1 MVAQHIGADH
11 HEVILTADDF
21 INSLPRMIWHEDE
34 PIWGPPSVAL
44 HAVAELA
51 GHTAKVVLTGEGS
64 DELFAGYD
72 RYWMTAW
79 NDRFAGV
86 YGAVPAF
93 ARKAIRRLLLDG
105 PLPERARRALG
116 HTPIGRDNTP
126 ESLVFDNWFG
136 VFPPAW
142 QQQIAGPALR
152 QDLQTHDPYQSR
164 REVSLFTRSG
174 SALRPVSAAKVSRT
188 RPERGLA

>member
-1 MVAQHIGADH
+1 GLDSSAIAAITAKHVSGRLNTFSVGFEKQYYSELPHARVVAQHIGADH

-116 HTPIGRDNTP
+116 
-126 ESLVFDNWFG
+126 
-136 VFPPAW
+136 
-142 QQQIAGPALR
+142 
-152 QDLQTHDPYQSR
+152 
-164 REVSLFTRSG
+164 
-174 SALRPVSAAKVSRT
+174 
-188 RPERGLA
+188 